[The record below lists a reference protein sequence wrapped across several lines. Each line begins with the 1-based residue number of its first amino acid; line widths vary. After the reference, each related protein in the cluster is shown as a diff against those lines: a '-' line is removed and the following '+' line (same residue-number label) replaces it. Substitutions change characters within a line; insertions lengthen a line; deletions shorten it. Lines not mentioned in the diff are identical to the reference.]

1 MTSLV
6 QMLRWYDEQA
16 DDVEEPDEALRTTTI
31 SSVVADEDEQ
41 DLGHVLLL
49 DYDDVDPLVP
59 IQDARSLDGLT
70 AVSRSS
76 PGSYHVL
83 DLQVCH
89 WHEVVERARS
99 TRASGTYIEDMADR
113 GEFALR
119 VGPKQTRDG
128 DVEVSAPVPV
138 AVDPGDPIALDR
150 PLSEPHV
157 EVLLD
162 LVSGRGPEDVE
173 RDLRSVLDS
182 RESVGDLLVRET
194 RRVGPIQEG
203 GRHG

>member
-16 DDVEEPDEALRTTTI
+16 DDVEEPDEVLRTTTI

-41 DLGHVLLL
+41 DLGHVLML

-83 DLQVCH
+83 DLRVCR
-89 WHEVVERARS
+89 WYEVVERARS

-119 VGPKQTRDG
+119 VGPKLTKDG
-128 DVEVSAPVPV
+128 EDVEVSAPVPV
-138 AVDPGDPIALDR
+138 AVDPGDVRLDR

-194 RRVGPIQEG
+194 RRVGLIQEG